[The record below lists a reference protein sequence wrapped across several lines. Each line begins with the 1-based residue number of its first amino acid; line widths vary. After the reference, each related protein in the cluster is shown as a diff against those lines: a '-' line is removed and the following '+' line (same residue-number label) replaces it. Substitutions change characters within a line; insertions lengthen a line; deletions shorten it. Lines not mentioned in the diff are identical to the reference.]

1 MEAEYAAINKL
12 VTTINMPYISEDERI
27 NAIADMFSYVAGTE
41 YVLFDDKIRSR
52 ILRYVTNFIKPIT
65 TAAHNIAIVE
75 PSVHKLCNRIQ
86 NEFDDI
92 PPECERFVR
101 FVQDLRNALPVGKA
115 VESQDA
121 DTVTLALVR
130 YPDTIDTHFM
140 SQRINQMVTPLIQAV
155 YDNQYNL
162 SRKLLEIG
170 ADPNIPD
177 EKGNTPIGYAVERL
191 PYLEP
196 GDNTK
201 LAVLLASHG
210 ASVDESVYHTLLSST
225 AEYSAYVP
233 VYTIVTDIVRILSDG
248 NRPLN
253 LPQNILERVAHH
265 SVRNKRSN
273 EFDVQSAYKEL
284 VELLIENG
292 AFIHYNSHVLMDY
305 IAANNLK
312 NIFASFIH
320 AMEVAKLNL
329 TAAAMYENAIA
340 SADIKN
346 KSDYKFEHIDG
357 MTILTIPTGSL
368 LYHSFNIPAK
378 DDIESQTLKLM
389 GGIVPNGSVVHVVG
403 NKMKLTGCVD
413 QFMQKFFYANPA
425 GGYGLGST
433 TEASFNNVAVF
444 ETTRDMRFG
453 VLMSPTNYHRL
464 QGMQHYSK
472 MPCNMLNPDVC
483 MCSHSAA
490 ATQCPRAHGYDVCL
504 TSEFL
509 QKHALDGH
517 VAIAMDDSYER
528 KMKKRNSHF
537 TRIHEEPYHQ
547 LNRIVV
553 DGGRSTDLREED
565 RSEITGFPEL
575 VIHIFGTDWYNHSKS
590 ITYDYTIDL
599 PNNHGPDER
608 QQALSSFLINYNAG
622 QLPSLG
628 FHTSL
633 KLIGNSTNFYWH
645 NIMRLHRI
653 PAAKRTPIFAE
664 KEATTFYKNLLDAY
678 ISGDMQFYFDTR
690 TGFLI
695 RDGAPTPNI
704 RLEDGSVITFKEAS
718 TRGGESA
725 SGTTVLEQ
733 SYVARRAGTF
743 WPKEDCLIPAKDVP
757 SRTRGGRRQT
767 RRSSR
772 RRKTRVQ
779 IPHNTAVPI
788 TNLVKWKNTRKNT
801 VQNKLSAHNEPTAA
815 ATPAS
820 NKGKILDNIKV
831 SLHYTP
837 PPMTDEEREQIKHA
851 LSLPFDDP
859 TNPTDMSAKTH
870 ALMHALLTVGKNP
883 KPGQFKIV

>member
-1 MEAEYAAINKL
+1 MEAEYAAIDKL

-121 DTVTLALVR
+121 DTVTLALAR
-130 YPDTIDTHFM
+130 YPDTIDARFM
-140 SQRINQMVTPLIQAV
+140 SQRINHMVTPLIQAV

-162 SRKLLEIG
+162 SRKLLETG

-389 GGIVPNGSVVHVVG
+389 GGIVPNGSV
-403 NKMKLTGCVD
+403 
-413 QFMQKFFYANPA
+413 
-425 GGYGLGST
+425 
-433 TEASFNNVAVF
+433 
-444 ETTRDMRFG
+444 
-453 VLMSPTNYHRL
+453 
-464 QGMQHYSK
+464 
-472 MPCNMLNPDVC
+472 
-483 MCSHSAA
+483 
-490 ATQCPRAHGYDVCL
+490 
-504 TSEFL
+504 
-509 QKHALDGH
+509 
-517 VAIAMDDSYER
+517 
-528 KMKKRNSHF
+528 
-537 TRIHEEPYHQ
+537 
-547 LNRIVV
+547 
-553 DGGRSTDLREED
+553 
-565 RSEITGFPEL
+565 
-575 VIHIFGTDWYNHSKS
+575 
-590 ITYDYTIDL
+590 
-599 PNNHGPDER
+599 
-608 QQALSSFLINYNAG
+608 
-622 QLPSLG
+622 
-628 FHTSL
+628 
-633 KLIGNSTNFYWH
+633 
-645 NIMRLHRI
+645 
-653 PAAKRTPIFAE
+653 
-664 KEATTFYKNLLDAY
+664 
-678 ISGDMQFYFDTR
+678 
-690 TGFLI
+690 
-695 RDGAPTPNI
+695 
-704 RLEDGSVITFKEAS
+704 ITFKEAS

-820 NKGKILDNIKV
+820 NKGKILDNIKD